1 MTFAAPTH
9 KPLALSLRQIET
21 FRAVMITGSITEAAK
36 MLFIT
41 QPSASR
47 ILGAAEARLGFPLFD
62 RAKGRL
68 FPTPEAR
75 RIYREV
81 EVAYAG
87 VQRVDDI
94 ARAISEGKSGKLNV
108 VCSPSLGAHL
118 VPRAI
123 ARFKAEYPSLPVHF
137 EPLTYNNLVPRVLL
151 GEDYL
156 GVSMF
161 PVTSP
166 NVHSHPLLD
175 ARLVCI
181 SPKGWLGME
190 KFTSIDEI
198 IKFPWIG
205 YGRDTPLGE
214 IVGSVFEDR
223 GQPSP
228 IVEVRSAISACALV
242 KERLGVAIVDPFCLD
257 DDLRAFVDVRVLSP
271 ARQLRV
277 AAIHSTDEPLSH
289 AARMFIRTL
298 EHILNAHLPR

>member
-1 MTFAAPTH
+1 
-9 KPLALSLRQIET
+9 
-21 FRAVMITGSITEAAK
+21 MITGSITEAAK

-47 ILGAAEARLGFPLFD
+47 VLAAAETRLGFPLFD

-81 EVAYAG
+81 EGAYAG

-94 ARAISEGKSGKLNV
+94 VRAISEGRSGRLNI

-123 ARFKAEYPSLPVHF
+123 ARFKQAHPNLPIHF

-161 PVTSP
+161 PVASP
-166 NVHSHPLLD
+166 NVQTQRLLD
-175 ARLVCI
+175 APLVCI
-181 SPKGWLGME
+181 APKGWLGPSE
-190 KFTSIDEI
+190 FVALDDLAGL
-198 IKFPWIG
+198 PWIG
-205 YGRDTPLGE
+205 YGHDTPLGE
-214 IVGSVFEDR
+214 IVDSVFEGR
-223 GQPSP
+223 ALPEAT
-228 IVEVRSAISACALV
+228 VEVRSALSACKLV
-242 KERLGVAIVDPFCLD
+242 RENLGVAIVDPFCLD
-257 DDLRAFVDVRVLSP
+257 EEAKAAIDCRVLSP
-271 ARQLRV
+271 ARSLSV
-277 AAIHSTDEPLSH
+277 SAIHSTDAPLSH
-289 AARMFIRTL
+289 AARMFVRTL
-298 EHILNAHLPR
+298 EKILAAHLPA